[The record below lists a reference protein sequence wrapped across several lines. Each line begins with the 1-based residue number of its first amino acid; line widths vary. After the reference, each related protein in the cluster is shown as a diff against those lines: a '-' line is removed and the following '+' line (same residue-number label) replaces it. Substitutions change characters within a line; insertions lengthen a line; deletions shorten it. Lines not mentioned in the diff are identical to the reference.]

1 MGDDEGRASEL
12 EKCLRMSRV
21 VFNTMPDTH
30 LLLILISN
38 STIHYQ
44 HNHRKNN
51 NNTYLLNIT
60 MHDVKG
66 FTHIVSFNPHNYP
79 IRSVL

>member
-21 VFNTMPDTH
+21 VFTTMPDTP
-30 LLLILISN
+30 LLVILISN

-44 HNHRKNN
+44 HNHRQKN
-51 NNTYLLNIT
+51 NNTYLLNI
-60 MHDVKG
+60 MMRDVKG
-66 FTHIVSFNPHNYP
+66 FTHIVSFNSRNYP
-79 IRSVL
+79 IRLVL